1 MTLGNGTDRRE
12 IQKHSVG
19 KFKTLFNEEEVDFL
33 ENLDNLITPCITE
46 EENIELCRVP
56 TQSEIKKELFQMQTL
71 KAPGPDGFPL
81 LLYKKYWAIVGE
93 FVTRA
98 VTSFCQA
105 GRMPAEVNN
114 SFIVLIHKSQSPT
127 SFNHYRPISL
137 CNVVYK
143 IITKLLVS
151 RLRKILHKLIS
162 PTQVEFISG
171 RWISENQIVVQ
182 EMLHSFKTRKVKF
195 RLMAVKIDLPK
206 AYDRV
211 NWCFLQVVLKNF
223 GFDEKFVQWILE
235 CVSTVSFE
243 LLINGGK
250 TGQFRPKR
258 GLRQGDPLSPY
269 LFILCQEVL
278 SRILEKEFMEKNIS
292 GVKASIGSTPITHVM
307 YMDDIVLFSKAY
319 RREANAIND
328 CLEKY
333 CRWFGQLLNRAKSG
347 IIFSKLTH
355 QQTCR
360 GIKHFLQMKS
370 LKMDS
375 VYLGAPLFL
384 TKAPAK
390 DFKFLQERLEA
401 KLKGWRSKTLSWAGR
416 STLIKT
422 VAQALPTYTMS
433 TFDIPTKVCDKLDA
447 LTRKF

>member
-105 GRMPAEVNN
+105 GRMLAEANN
-114 SFIVLIHKSQSPT
+114 SFIVLIPKSQSLT

-162 PTQVEFISG
+162 PTQAAFISG
-171 RWISENQIVVQ
+171 RWIAENQIVVQ
-182 EMLHSFKTRKVKF
+182 EMLHSFKTRKVKSG
-195 RLMAVKIDLPK
+195 LMDVKIDLQK
-206 AYDRV
+206 AYNRV
-211 NWCFLQVVLKNF
+211 NWRFLQVVLKNF
-223 GFDEKFVQWILE
+223 GFDEKFVQWILNVYQQ
-235 CVSTVSFE
+235 CH
-243 LLINGGK
+243 
-250 TGQFRPKR
+250 
-258 GLRQGDPLSPY
+258 LSY
-269 LFILCQEVL
+269 
-278 SRILEKEFMEKNIS
+278 
-292 GVKASIGSTPITHVM
+292 
-307 YMDDIVLFSKAY
+307 
-319 RREANAIND
+319 
-328 CLEKY
+328 
-333 CRWFGQLLNRAKSG
+333 
-347 IIFSKLTH
+347 
-355 QQTCR
+355 
-360 GIKHFLQMKS
+360 
-370 LKMDS
+370 
-375 VYLGAPLFL
+375 
-384 TKAPAK
+384 
-390 DFKFLQERLEA
+390 
-401 KLKGWRSKTLSWAGR
+401 
-416 STLIKT
+416 
-422 VAQALPTYTMS
+422 
-433 TFDIPTKVCDKLDA
+433 
-447 LTRKF
+447 